1 MVLVPSKQHPSKGTN
16 AVTTVAFRLFLPCVL
31 LVAFLDVK
39 SLRFLRHQNTLGFR
53 GYDSNETTTV
63 STGKVHQGDTVD
75 IGRQVEKIV
84 AADTASVV
92 GGDAVIGADEASE
105 ASKEVKASEETKKEA
120 NTGKNTTKTTTCL
133 DPNGP
138 QPYVLLARGRSGSGS
153 TLQVLGTL
161 TGKNI
166 PGDHEFTGSTPNQAR
181 KFFYEQTGPND
192 GGQWVVKYLCEQQ
205 RQHPDAGVVAFKWK
219 PYSEAMFSPAALA
232 GLDLI
237 SRAVNPTIK
246 VVRLRRNLLDNFI
259 SDRKHE
265 LTKVSSHCNAGNVR
279 CVRQHKQAGA
289 NLTLSVPD
297 LLTFLE
303 AETNQEDEVDK
314 YLVNMS
320 VPHIHA
326 SYEKLYHQDN
336 ADEWMKIF
344 KFLGVGPGE
353 GLTREQVDGSAHAF
367 TGSPHHREAIL
378 NYNEVEKGLK
388 GTRFE
393 KLLHP

>member
-1 MVLVPSKQHPSKGTN
+1 MVLVSSKQHPRRTN
-16 AVTTVAFRLFLPCVL
+16 DFATVAVRLFLPCFL
-31 LVAFLDVK
+31 LFAFFDAKFLQ
-39 SLRFLRHQNTLGFR
+39 FLRQQKSSIR
-53 GYDSNETTTV
+53 GYYTNKTTTEGTL
-63 STGKVHQGDTVD
+63 STGNLNRGETIDT
-75 IGRQVEKIV
+75 GKHV
-84 AADTASVV
+84 AV
-92 GGDAVIGADEASE
+92 GADESRASQ
-105 ASKEVKASEETKKEA
+105 SS
-120 NTGKNTTKTTTCL
+120 NTGKNTTRTTTTTCL
-133 DPNGP
+133 DPKGP

-161 TGKNI
+161 TGKHI

-181 KFFYEQTGPND
+181 NFFFQKIGPND
-192 GGQWVVKYLCEQQ
+192 GGKWVVEYLCEQQ
-205 RQHPDAGVVAFKWK
+205 RQHPNAGVVAFKWK
-219 PYSEAMFSPAALA
+219 PYSEAMFSPAALN

-265 LTKVSSHCNAGNVR
+265 MTKISSHCKAR
-279 CVRQHKQAGA
+279 DIDCVEKHKQAGV

-297 LLTFLE
+297 LLAFLE
-303 AETNQEDEVDK
+303 SETNQEDEVDR

-344 KFLGVGPGE
+344 RFLGVGPTE
-353 GLTREQVDGSAHAF
+353 GLTREKVDGSAHAF
-367 TGSPHHREAIL
+367 TGSPHHRDAIL
-378 NYNEVEKGLK
+378 NYDDVEKGLK

-393 KLLHP
+393 KLLRP